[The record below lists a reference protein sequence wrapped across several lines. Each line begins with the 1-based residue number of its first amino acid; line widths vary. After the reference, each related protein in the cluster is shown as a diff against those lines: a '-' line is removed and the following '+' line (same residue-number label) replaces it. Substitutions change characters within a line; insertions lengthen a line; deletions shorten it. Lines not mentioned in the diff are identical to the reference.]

1 MTEFITEAEVLKK
14 TKRYKANNV
23 LAEKYRELWDTED
36 QFIRELVEHENEF
49 AQFPTKY
56 TAYQSAYTTARS
68 IRNRERARFRESVNG
83 LPGSFK
89 AVVVE
94 EDDRLVVYVAYTTKR
109 IKGTD
114 KKRKKRH

>member
-14 TKRYKANNV
+14 TKRHKANNAFADKFREQWD
-23 LAEKYRELWDTED
+23 AEAR
-36 QFIRELVEHENEF
+36 FVNELVEHENEF
-49 AQFPTKY
+49 AQLPTKY
-56 TAYQSAYTTARS
+56 THQSSASTTATN
-68 IRNRERARFRESVNG
+68 IRNRKRTQFSESVNG

-94 EDDRLVVYVAYTTKR
+94 EDGKFVVYVAYTTKR
-109 IKGTD
+109 IKGTA